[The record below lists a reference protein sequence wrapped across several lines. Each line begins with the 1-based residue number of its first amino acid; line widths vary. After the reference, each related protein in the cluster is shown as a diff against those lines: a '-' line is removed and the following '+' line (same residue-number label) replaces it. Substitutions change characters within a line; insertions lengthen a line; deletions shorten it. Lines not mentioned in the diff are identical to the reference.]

1 MTMKKEEMPMIVL
14 LVGFILVLSSMLMSG
29 SGIPRVA
36 LIVGV
41 LTMNVSFWMIFTD
54 PRPAKKPKK
63 SKD

>member
-1 MTMKKEEMPMIVL
+1 MIVL

-41 LTMNVSFWMIFTD
+41 ITMNVAFWMIFTD
-54 PRPAKKPKK
+54 PRPPPKKKK

>member
-1 MTMKKEEMPMIVL
+1 MIVL